1 MYIIVIIY
9 LPMVYIGILLIFKNK
24 LESVI
29 QKSIL
34 ILILFNQPIQFFFK

>member
-1 MYIIVIIY
+1 MYIIVKIY
-9 LPMVYIGILLIFKNK
+9 LPLVGILLIFKNK

-34 ILILFNQPIQFFFK
+34 ILILFNQPIQLFFK